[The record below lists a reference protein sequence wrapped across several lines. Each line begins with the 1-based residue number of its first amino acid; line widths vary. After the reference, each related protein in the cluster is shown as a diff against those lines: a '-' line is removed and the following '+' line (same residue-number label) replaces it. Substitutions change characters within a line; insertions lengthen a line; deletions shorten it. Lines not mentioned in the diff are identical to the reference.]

1 MAIGAVFAGIGA
13 LTGIIG
19 GVTQSQQASQQ
30 NQAAQENYQ
39 NQLKIQKELAD
50 KQNEYNKRAFEAEKT
65 NYVNQYNYQWES
77 ALQAWN
83 RQNEIDDFTYLQ
95 QLRAYQKSLT
105 IEAQQLDFNDLAA
118 DQAYEAEDA
127 ALSGIFTQQMFER
140 EDQVASLK
148 KTLFEGE
155 LNRYS
160 TQAEFNAATAKGKL
174 GQQSIQD
181 ALQQYT
187 EETAFKKE
195 AALVDRMR
203 AQGKTQLRQAS
214 RTKGQQSTVAEFYR
228 GMSQLE
234 ASLSGRRRQA
244 AMQLMEVGIDTSL
257 AQTQLGVQRTRVEA
271 GMLNAAQDAEFNMRV
286 LDADIASAVNQS
298 LRNKKDIALR
308 QYGADVNAVAQTMIR
323 PQQLAYAPA
332 PVKPPVRVFVEP
344 MEVLPGAVAA
354 PVMQNTFAPIMGG
367 ISSAA
372 GALSQVNWG
381 GASSNRTNVPPV
393 PTFTNQ
399 SIYAA

>member
-257 AQTQLGVQRTRVEA
+257 AQTQLGVQRTKIET
-271 GMLNAAQDAEFNMRV
+271 GMLNAAQDTEFNMRV

-308 QYGADVNAVAQTMIR
+308 QYGADINAVAQTMIR
-323 PQQLAYAPA
+323 PEKLAYAPA
-332 PVKPPVRVFVEP
+332 PIKPPVRVFVEP
-344 MEVLPGAVAA
+344 MEAIPGAVAA
-354 PVMQNTFAPIMGG
+354 PVMQSTFAPIISG

-372 GALSQVNWG
+372 
-381 GASSNRTNVPPV
+381 SSLGDKSLWKRGN
-393 PTFTNQ
+393 
-399 SIYAA
+399 